1 MGCIHS
7 VDRFFQIEASFL
19 GHVVQVNNAVFY
31 KCKINIIDVNTALFG
46 IRKLLQN
53 DSGNLL
59 FQKIVSLGLIVFV
72 QCQIKIIAL
81 CRFNPG
87 RRLPECFRG
96 CLHKRSAV
104 LSFPEVLLQRIFRCR
119 FFRQY
124 PRRRSHY
131 FRPVLKYSS
140 SSSEIWPQ

>member
-1 MGCIHS
+1 MTDNIKLAALMGCIHS
-7 VDRFFQIEASFL
+7 VDRFFQIGSILL
-19 GHVVQVNNAVFY
+19 GHMVQVNNAVFY

-81 CRFNPG
+81 CRFNSVGDFQNVSEAVYINGLPSFLSLKFFFKGFFDAGFSDNIPG
-87 RRLPECFRG
+87 GVVIVSGLF
-96 CLHKRSAV
+96 
-104 LSFPEVLLQRIFRCR
+104 
-119 FFRQY
+119 
-124 PRRRSHY
+124 
-131 FRPVLKYSS
+131 
-140 SSSEIWPQ
+140 